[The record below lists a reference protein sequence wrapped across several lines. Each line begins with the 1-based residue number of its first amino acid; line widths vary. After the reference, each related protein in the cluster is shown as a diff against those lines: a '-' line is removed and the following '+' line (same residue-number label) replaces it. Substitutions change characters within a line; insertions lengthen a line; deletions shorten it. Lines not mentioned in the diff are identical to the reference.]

1 MNFIGDDNYK
11 HFFLYQFVPVTS
23 SHVKTTV
30 IVQMMVSNVLSVIAQ
45 MDSKDL
51 IVLRK
56 VTNHV
61 HLMIYFV
68 AGCFPQRRNVDFFSF
83 HLIHFQFHCDIVL
96 PCEVSPCQNG
106 GICSNEKDGKFKCVC
121 HFGYTG
127 LVCTRKGIAS
137 LIITLEVQSPLMQF
151 YFQ

>member
-61 HLMIYFV
+61 HPYDLFC
-68 AGCFPQRRNVDFFSF
+68 GWLFPSEEKRRLF
-83 HLIHFQFHCDIVL
+83 
-96 PCEVSPCQNG
+96 
-106 GICSNEKDGKFKCVC
+106 
-121 HFGYTG
+121 
-127 LVCTRKGIAS
+127 
-137 LIITLEVQSPLMQF
+137 
-151 YFQ
+151 